1 MCETPVDIGHIF
13 SVAQALHDSMHDEI
27 IGKQLTHKRKSL
39 HVTKHAKSDP
49 DMNRVD
55 CMLFNIRYDLNIRN

>member
-1 MCETPVDIGHIF
+1 MCETPVNIGHIF

-27 IGKQLTHKRKSL
+27 IGIQLSHKRKSL

-49 DMNRVD
+49 DMD